1 MQSCVFM
8 CFNIELVEETAPM
21 PSTWLPL
28 SFRFIVNVGVL
39 DQWCW
44 WYGALAWWRVF
55 LVGGGAVE
63 SEGHDLH

>member
-1 MQSCVFM
+1 M

-28 SFRFIVNVGVL
+28 SFRFIVNVAVL

-44 WYGALAWWRVF
+44 WYGALEWWRVF
-55 LVGGGAVE
+55 LVGGGQSRARVMIYT
-63 SEGHDLH
+63 SVLL